1 MRRRRIRPGPAIA
14 LPLALLL
21 AFAAAIVPPLAP
33 TVAPFLGP
41 FVAPSVRAADGLV
54 VATAARYVVVPER
67 SVVQVTVD
75 ATIQNMTPDQVS
87 GGLVTR
93 YWYDGVNLGVQPE
106 ATHLAAS
113 QDGATVPVSSVRK
126 TGYRLAT
133 VLFRANLYY
142 RESTRVRLT
151 FDLPAGK
158 PRSGSDVRVGKAFA
172 TFLAWA
178 FGDSGSVRIE
188 VPGAFTVDVSGETFQ
203 RTFDG
208 TTTVL
213 TASTT
218 DPLTWY
224 AWVNASNDAGL
235 TSDRLDIEG
244 GEEIVVRGWPEDSA
258 WRRRV
263 ADLLTRGVPQLVSRI
278 GLPWPVRGPLS
289 VIEVHT
295 PLLEGYAGFYDTAED
310 QITISEDLDDLT
322 IIHEASH
329 AWFTS
334 TLFVERWI
342 TEGLAD
348 EYALR
353 VLVALGR
360 DPQGHGDVA
369 RTDAAAFPLNI
380 WPPPAPIQDD
390 KSAAAEEYGYDASW
404 LVMSD
409 IVTSAGEAGMRLVF
423 AAAQAGT
430 TAYVGDGPPEP
441 AALPNDWRRF
451 LDLTEE
457 LGGATG
463 VAGLMET
470 WALPPGSS
478 DVLRARATARAAYHA
493 LLTAEDGWAT
503 PYAVRQPLDA
513 WQFTAAD
520 DRIAAAARIVGLRDE
535 TATLAAGEGLTP
547 SVDLETAFEHAR
559 DATALASA
567 SALAEETETA
577 LEAVATADLA
587 AAAPRDWLVTLGLDG
602 NDPDADLAA
611 ARGAWTAGDL
621 GTAASRAALVA
632 SVLAAAPELG
642 RTRAIEVGLGIA
654 AVLLVFLVLVRR
666 RRLRR
671 RRAAADAD
679 AAMVVGAPGGASA
692 DAPAAGPPA
701 AGALA
706 SPVWPDRYATL
717 PPSAPPDGDPAPG
730 PNVEE
735 GAGPS

>member
-1 MRRRRIRPGPAIA
+1 MRRRRVRPGPAIA

-21 AFAAAIVPPLAP
+21 AFAAAIVPPAAP
-33 TVAPFLGP
+33 PVAPFLGP
-41 FVAPSVRAADGLV
+41 FAAPPVRAADGLV
-54 VATAARYVVVPER
+54 VTTAARYVVVPER

-75 ATIQNMTPDQVS
+75 ATIRNMTPDQVS

-113 QDGATVPVSSVRK
+113 QDGVTVPVSSVRK

-133 VLFRANLYY
+133 VLFRTNLYFQ
-142 RESTRVRLT
+142 ESTKVRLT
-151 FDLPAGK
+151 FDLPGGK
-158 PRSGSDVRVGKAFA
+158 PRSSSDVRVGTAFA

-188 VPGAFTVDVSGETFQ
+188 VPGAFTVDVSGESFQ

-213 TASTT
+213 TASTA

-244 GEEIVVRGWPEDSA
+244 GEEIIVRGWPEDSA

-278 GLPWPVRGPLS
+278 GLPWPVQGPLS

-310 QITISEDLDDLT
+310 QITISEQLDDLT

-334 TLFVERWI
+334 SLFVERWI

-360 DPQGHGDVA
+360 DPEGHGDVA
-369 RTDAAAFPLNI
+369 RTDPAAFPLNS

-390 KSAAAEEYGYDASW
+390 QSAAKEQYGYDAAW

-478 DVLRARATARAAYHA
+478 DVLAARATARDAYHA

-520 DRIAAAARIVGLRDE
+520 DRIAVAARIVGLRDE

-547 SVDLETAFEHAR
+547 SGDLETAFEQAR
-559 DATALASA
+559 DANALTSAAALAQ
-567 SALAEETETA
+567 ETETA
-577 LEAVATADLA
+577 LEAVATADVA
-587 AAAPRDWLVTLGLDG
+587 VAAPRDWLVTLGLDG
-602 NDPDADLAA
+602 HDPDADLAA

-621 GTAASRAALVA
+621 GTAATRAALVA

-642 RTRAIEVGLGIA
+642 RTRAIEIGLGIG
-654 AVLLVFLVLVRR
+654 AVLLVLLLLVRR
-666 RRLRR
+666 RRVRR
-671 RRAAADAD
+671 RRAAS
-679 AAMVVGAPGGASA
+679 PG
-692 DAPAAGPPA
+692 
-701 AGALA
+701 
-706 SPVWPDRYATL
+706 WPDRYATL
-717 PPSAPPDGDPAPG
+717 PPSAPPDGDLAPG